1 MTIVVGIGRGG
12 TMTESSRRFVI
23 VGVDGSNGS
32 AVALR
37 WALDHADQLGDIEP
51 ATTFVTGPMVREA
64 GPPEAGGDPY
74 RSEATRQL
82 RSSLD
87 SHAPWLV
94 DAGAVIEH
102 RAGPGLVKAAA
113 ASELLVVGTRGWGD
127 RADLSVGSVGSYC
140 ARHSTVPV
148 ALIPAEVPTL
158 HDHLDVVVGFD
169 GSPHSQDALRWM
181 LTHLRRSARVT
192 VVRALTDESVAGE
205 VLASSAGSAEETAR
219 NEIERGVAAVLDDVP
234 GHPPVETAVL
244 SGDPR
249 AVLRSASSGADL
261 LVVGARGHDVLELL
275 LLGSVVSALA
285 HHPTIPTIVVPG
297 AR

>member
-1 MTIVVGIGRGG
+1 MTDA
-12 TMTESSRRFVI
+12 MRRFVV

-51 ATTFVTGPMVREA
+51 VTTFVTGPMVREA
-64 GPPEAGGDPY
+64 GPPDAGDEPY
-74 RSEATRQL
+74 RSETTRQL
-82 RSSLD
+82 RAFLER
-87 SHAPWLV
+87 HAPWLV
-94 DAGAVIEH
+94 DAGVVIEH

-148 ALIPAEVPTL
+148 ALIPADVPVL

-169 GSPHSQDALRWM
+169 GSLHSQEALRWT

-192 VVRALTDESVAGE
+192 VVRAFTDESVAGE
-205 VLASSAGSAEETAR
+205 VLAPSAATAERAAR
-219 NEIERGVAAVLDDVP
+219 VELESGVAAVLDEVP
-234 GHPPVETAVL
+234 GHPPVVTAVL
-244 SGDPR
+244 AGDPR
-249 AVLRSASSGADL
+249 TVLRSASIGVDL
-261 LVVGARGHDVLELL
+261 LVVGARGHGVLDLL

-285 HHPTIPTIVVPG
+285 HHPTVPTIVVPG

>member
-1 MTIVVGIGRGG
+1 VV
-12 TMTESSRRFVI
+12 

-37 WALDHADQLGDIEP
+37 WALDHADHLGDIEP
-51 ATTFVTGPMVREA
+51 VTTFVTGPMVREA
-64 GPPEAGGDPY
+64 GLPDAGDEPY
-74 RSEATRQL
+74 RSETTRRQRAFL
-82 RSSLD
+82 E

-94 DAGAVIEH
+94 DAGVVLEN

-113 ASELLVVGTRGWGD
+113 AAELLVVGTRGWGD

-148 ALIPAEVPTL
+148 ALIPAEVPPL

-169 GSPHSQDALRWM
+169 GSPHARDALRWT
-181 LTHLRRSARVT
+181 LGHVRRSARVA
-192 VVRALTDESVAGE
+192 VVRAFTDESVAGE
-205 VLASSAGSAEETAR
+205 VLPPTVGRAEDAAR
-219 NEIERGVAAVLDDVP
+219 RELEHGVAAVLDHMP
-234 GHPPVETAVL
+234 GHPSVETAVL

-249 AVLRSASSGADL
+249 AVLRSAGADADL
-261 LVVGARGHDVLELL
+261 LVVGARGHGVLELL
-275 LLGSVVSALA
+275 LLGSVASALA
-285 HHPTIPTIVVPG
+285 HHPTVPTIVVPS

>member
-1 MTIVVGIGRGG
+1 MV
-12 TMTESSRRFVI
+12 

-51 ATTFVTGPMVREA
+51 VRTFLTGPMVREA
-64 GPPEAGGDPY
+64 RADGETGAGDEPY
-74 RSEATRQL
+74 RSEATLQL
-82 RSSLD
+82 RSFLE

-94 DAGAVIEH
+94 DAGVVIEH

-127 RADLSVGSVGSYC
+127 RTDLSIGSVGSYC

-148 ALIPAEVPTL
+148 ALIPPDVPAL

-169 GSPHSQDALRWM
+169 GSPHARTALHWT

-192 VVRALTDESVAGE
+192 VVRAFTDPSVAGE
-205 VLASSAGSAEETAR
+205 VLAPSPATAETTAR
-219 NEIERGVAAVLDDVP
+219 RELEQGVAAVLEEVP
-234 GHPPVETAVL
+234 GHPPVEMAAL
-244 SGDPR
+244 PGDPR
-249 AVLRSASSGADL
+249 TVLRTTGSTADL
-261 LVVGARGHDVLELL
+261 LVVGARGHGVLDLL
-275 LLGSVVSALA
+275 LLGSVASALA
-285 HHPTIPTIVVPG
+285 HHPTVPTIVVPG